1 MAELTGMH
9 EAVRAMLDAATA
21 ESDAVTAESI
31 AALRGSVMCRAL
43 QPARYGG
50 FELRADDF
58 IAAVFEVAVL
68 DGSLGWLTAT
78 FNAAAYEVSG
88 LHRDAADEVWSADP
102 HALIATSYRV
112 DGGVLR
118 DGRLTGRWESVV
130 GAEHADWLLLSA
142 GNDVAHRVLV
152 PRSAVSICPVS
163 GPTGPSAAGTC
174 DVTVSEVAIDE
185 RHVFRNRRDRVAVIA
200 GAGMAAAVVGTADG
214 VWRKH
219 VDQTRTRLATSRGGY
234 QVTDQAFAQLARAAS
249 DIDAAKLQVTTSLEH
264 PDDVAAATWAYRQAV
279 ARARDAADRILGSSR
294 HALDVS
300 DPVSCLWRDVHAGC
314 RLAVHVIDGLV

>member
-1 MAELTGMH
+1 MH
-9 EAVRAMLDAATA
+9 EAVRAMLDAVTT
-21 ESDAVTAESI
+21 ESDVVTTESI
-31 AALRGSVMCRAL
+31 AALRGSVMGRAL

-50 FELRADDF
+50 FELRVGDF

-68 DGSLGWLTAT
+68 DGSLAWLTAM

-88 LHRDAADEVWSADP
+88 FQRGAADEVWSAGR

-118 DGRLTGRWESVV
+118 DGRLTGCWESVV

-152 PRSAVSICPVS
+152 PRSAVSICPVTS
-163 GPTGPSAAGTC
+163 PTGPSAAGTC

-214 VWRKH
+214 VWRKN
-219 VDQTRTRLATSRGGY
+219 VDQTRTRLATSHGGH

-264 PDDVAAATWAYRQAV
+264 PDDAAAATWAYRQAV
-279 ARARDAADRILGSSR
+279 ARARGAADRILGSSR

-314 RLAVHVIDGLV
+314 RLAVHVLDALG